1 MKRVRGDDVLPW
13 LTFVEPTLP
22 EFDELERDVWDYLE
36 VPSKRERMTCWMGEN
51 NLRAFG

>member
-22 EFDELERDVWDYLE
+22 EFDELEREVWEFLDI
-36 VPSKRERMTCWMGEN
+36 PSRGDKLKLWSEPDARC
-51 NLRAFG
+51 